1 MTDAPRQ
8 PSGFWNRLTRR
19 TKILVLVDVIVLA
32 TLLVAAVLYV
42 TDPWSDSSS
51 ETIATSD
58 TTTAAPQSPLRTR
71 YGLAWITAACGS
83 RMVLED
89 SPQSPLPQAID
100 YVACIAPGTIDTIV
114 IGAYDD
120 EDTLDGDLAGMRT
133 AHRHATHVDDNGKH
147 WLVVV
152 EGDSDV
158 PLEPL
163 RRYGFR
169 IG

>member
-58 TTTAAPQSPLRTR
+58 TTT
-71 YGLAWITAACGS
+71 
-83 RMVLED
+83 
-89 SPQSPLPQAID
+89 
-100 YVACIAPGTIDTIV
+100 
-114 IGAYDD
+114 
-120 EDTLDGDLAGMRT
+120 LDGDLAGMRT